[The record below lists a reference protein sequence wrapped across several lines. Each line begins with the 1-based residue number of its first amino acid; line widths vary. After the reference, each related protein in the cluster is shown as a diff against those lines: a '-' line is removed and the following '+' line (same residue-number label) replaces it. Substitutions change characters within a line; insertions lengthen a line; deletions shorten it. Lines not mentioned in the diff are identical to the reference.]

1 MKVKE
6 LVELLQGCNPDADI
20 YISMDVSS
28 NYEDEDHRFFGDV
41 IEVINNDPTG
51 VPILCEKTEQNFID

>member
-6 LVELLQGCNPDADI
+6 LINLLNECDPESDAF
-20 YISMDVSS
+20 ISMDVSTS
-28 NYEDEDHRFFGDV
+28 SEDADHRFFGDV

-51 VPILCEKTEQNFID
+51 VPILCEKTEQNFND

>member
-6 LVELLQGCNPDADI
+6 LIELLQGCNPEADA
-20 YISMDVSS
+20 YISMDVSTS
-28 NYEDEDHRFFGDV
+28 PEDADHRFFGEV

-51 VPILCEKTEQNFID
+51 VPILCEKTEQNFND